1 MNIIAAA
8 KLMKQGCKVRLGDW
22 CENEYLHI
30 TYFFEQNNNHLD
42 MIRDERGE
50 EHELSLYDVLNQDWE
65 IYQEEPKLHTFE
77 EALIALKN
85 GKKIRRQSS
94 ISEYH
99 LDKASSR
106 ILEIDDVEVH
116 NVVFSEE
123 VLANDWIILDK

>member
-1 MNIIAAA
+1 MNIIEAA
-8 KLMKQGCKVRLGDW
+8 KLMKQGCKVRLGHW
-22 CENEYLHI
+22 CGNEYLH
-30 TYFFEQNNNHLD
+30 NHLD
-42 MIRDERGE
+42 MIRDERDE
-50 EHELSLYDVLNQDWE
+50 EHELSLYDVLDQDWE
-65 IYQEEPKLHTFE
+65 IYQEPKLHTFE

-106 ILEIDDVEVH
+106 ILEIYNVEVH
-116 NVVFSEE
+116 NGVFSDEE